1 MIIKVCGMRDE
12 ENIRRLDESGCA
24 DWMGFI
30 FHEKSPRH
38 VYYVP
43 SYLPRHCKRV
53 GVFVNAGVEEILSR
67 QKAFAL
73 DMIQLHGN
81 ESCAFCRAV
90 RQTLRHGTLIIKM
103 IAVGGEDC
111 LAQALAYEGV
121 ADFLLFET
129 KSPDFGG
136 SGRKFDWHL
145 LHAYNGNTPFLITG
159 GIGADD
165 FREVANFRHP
175 KFAGID
181 LNSGFEL
188 APAIKD
194 VNAIRT
200 FVLQLAHRQA

>member
-1 MIIKVCGMRDE
+1 MIIKVCGMRNGD
-12 ENIRRLDESGCA
+12 NIRRLDESGDA

-38 VYYVP
+38 VHGVP
-43 SYLPRHCKRV
+43 TYLPRHCKRV
-53 GVFVNAGVEEILSR
+53 GVFVNARVEEILSR

-81 ESCAFCRAV
+81 ESRAFCR
-90 RQTLRHGTLIIKM
+90 TLRRDLPRGTRIIKM
-103 IAVGGEDC
+103 IAVEEESD
-111 LAQALAYEGV
+111 LAKALSYEGA

-129 KSPDFGG
+129 KSPGFGG

-145 LHAYNGNTPFLITG
+145 LHVYNGNTPFLITG
-159 GIGADD
+159 GIGPEDLMD
-165 FREVANFRHP
+165 VAGFRHP

-181 LNSGFEL
+181 INSGFEL

-194 VNAIRT
+194 VDSIRT
-200 FVLQLAHRQA
+200 FVRQLAHRQA

>member
-1 MIIKVCGMRDE
+1 MITKVCGMRDGD
-12 ENIRRLDESGCA
+12 NIRRLDESGDA

-38 VYYVP
+38 VNDVP

-53 GVFVNAGVEEILSR
+53 GVFVNAEVEEILGR

-81 ESCAFCRAV
+81 ESSAFC
-90 RQTLRHGTLIIKM
+90 QTLRQALPTGARIIKM
-103 IAVGGEDC
+103 IAVEEEGD
-111 LAQALAYEGV
+111 LAKAPAYDGV

-129 KSPDFGG
+129 KSPGFGG

-159 GIGADD
+159 GIGPEDLMD
-165 FREVANFRHP
+165 VAGFRHP

-181 LNSGFEL
+181 INSGFEL
-188 APAIKD
+188 APAVKD
-194 VNAIRT
+194 VDSIRT
-200 FVLQLAHRQA
+200 FVRQLARRQA

>member
-1 MIIKVCGMRDE
+1 MIIKVCGMRDGD
-12 ENIRRLDESGCA
+12 NIRRLDESGDA

-38 VYYVP
+38 INDVP
-43 SYLPRHCKRV
+43 SYLPRRCKRV
-53 GVFVNAGVEEILSR
+53 GVFVNAEVEEILGR

-81 ESCAFCRAV
+81 ESRAFC
-90 RQTLRHGTLIIKM
+90 QTLRQALPTGTRIIKM
-103 IAVGGEDC
+103 IAVEEESD
-111 LAQALAYEGV
+111 LAKALTYEGV

-129 KSPDFGG
+129 KSPGFGG

-159 GIGADD
+159 GIGPEDLM
-165 FREVANFRHP
+165 EVAGFRHP

-181 LNSGFEL
+181 INSGFEL

-194 VNAIRT
+194 VDSILT
-200 FVLQLAHRQA
+200 FVRHLTNIQA